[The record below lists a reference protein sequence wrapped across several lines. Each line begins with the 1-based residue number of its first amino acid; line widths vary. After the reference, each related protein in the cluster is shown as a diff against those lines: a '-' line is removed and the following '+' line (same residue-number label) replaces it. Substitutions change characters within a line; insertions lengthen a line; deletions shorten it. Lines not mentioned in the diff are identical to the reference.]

1 MEKFKRKSR
10 ITGEYYYLF
19 ESVRILNL
27 KQVTAYI
34 DHGVMPLDIYTSKDN
49 DGKPVLVFLFDREET
64 KEVYDLWC
72 KHEL

>member
-1 MEKFKRKSR
+1 MEDYTRKSR
-10 ITGEYYYLF
+10 ITGKYFNLF

-34 DHGVMPLDIYTSKDN
+34 DNGIMPLDIYTSRDEN
-49 DGKPVLVFLFDREET
+49 NKPVLVFLFDREET
-64 KEVYDLWC
+64 KKVYDLWC

>member
-1 MEKFKRKSR
+1 MEKFKRRSR

-34 DHGVMPLDIYTSKDN
+34 DNGIIPLDIYTSRDD